1 MALASFPNEFSL
13 CRQRMTGDRHRFSK
27 DQAQIGMM
35 ERSQPSFRALRSV
48 RGTTKTRVTAMAPA
62 FSSQHDDVD
71 VLAGA
76 IYTWCAE
83 RNIKLRSQQGL
94 SIANIA
100 IDLYHAGHQT
110 QDDLLTAL
118 HEREFH

>member
-1 MALASFPNEFSL
+1 
-13 CRQRMTGDRHRFSK
+13 
-27 DQAQIGMM
+27 
-35 ERSQPSFRALRSV
+35 
-48 RGTTKTRVTAMAPA
+48 MAPA
-62 FSSQHDDVD
+62 FSSQSEDVD

-76 IYTWCAE
+76 IYAWCAE

-110 QDDLLTAL
+110 QDDLLMAL
-118 HEREFH
+118 HECEIH

>member
-1 MALASFPNEFSL
+1 
-13 CRQRMTGDRHRFSK
+13 
-27 DQAQIGMM
+27 
-35 ERSQPSFRALRSV
+35 
-48 RGTTKTRVTAMAPA
+48 MAPA
-62 FSSQHDDVD
+62 FSSQSDDVD

-94 SIANIA
+94 SLASIA

-110 QDDLLTAL
+110 QDDLLMAL
-118 HEREFH
+118 HEREIH

>member
-1 MALASFPNEFSL
+1 MTAAATILSL
-13 CRQRMTGDRHRFSK
+13 QS
-27 DQAQIGMM
+27 
-35 ERSQPSFRALRSV
+35 
-48 RGTTKTRVTAMAPA
+48 
-62 FSSQHDDVD
+62 DDVD

-76 IYTWCAE
+76 LYSWCAE

-110 QDDLLTAL
+110 QDDLLVAL
-118 HEREFH
+118 HESDLH

>member
-1 MALASFPNEFSL
+1 
-13 CRQRMTGDRHRFSK
+13 
-27 DQAQIGMM
+27 
-35 ERSQPSFRALRSV
+35 
-48 RGTTKTRVTAMAPA
+48 MAPA
-62 FSSQHDDVD
+62 FSSQSEDVD

-83 RNIKLRSQQGL
+83 RNIKLRSQRGL

-110 QDDLLTAL
+110 QDDLLMAL
-118 HEREFH
+118 HECEIH

>member
-1 MALASFPNEFSL
+1 MHQIKAIERPQRGALA
-13 CRQRMTGDRHRFSK
+13 GDNQTK
-27 DQAQIGMM
+27 
-35 ERSQPSFRALRSV
+35 
-48 RGTTKTRVTAMAPA
+48 GTTMAPA
-62 FSSQHDDVD
+62 FSSQSEDVD

-110 QDDLLTAL
+110 QDDLLMAL
-118 HEREFH
+118 HECEIH